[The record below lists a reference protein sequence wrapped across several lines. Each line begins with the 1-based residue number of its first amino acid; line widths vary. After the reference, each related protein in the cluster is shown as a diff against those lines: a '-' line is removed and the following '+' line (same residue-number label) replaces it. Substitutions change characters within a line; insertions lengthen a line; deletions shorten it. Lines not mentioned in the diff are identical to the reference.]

1 MPMEE
6 SDGQGH
12 TEQPDAEMIWHI
24 ENQKAVER
32 DLRRMQAMYP
42 ETARILL
49 PYVEEACDGLEYEGS
64 MMYDERPDYET
75 VLRIRDKVLEK
86 AKDEFEPM
94 EPPERDEMLT
104 MQYRPGPP
112 RRHRGNWPGDFAQ
125 MMLLEEMH
133 RRRCRSCR
141 RW

>member
-1 MPMEE
+1 
-6 SDGQGH
+6 
-12 TEQPDAEMIWHI
+12 MIWHI

-49 PYVEEACDGLEYEGS
+49 PYVEEACDELEYEGS

-86 AKDEFEPM
+86 VKGEFEPM

-112 RRHRGNWPGDFAQ
+112 RRRRGNWPGDFVQ

>member
-1 MPMEE
+1 
-6 SDGQGH
+6 
-12 TEQPDAEMIWHI
+12 
-24 ENQKAVER
+24 
-32 DLRRMQAMYP
+32 
-42 ETARILL
+42 
-49 PYVEEACDGLEYEGS
+49 

-112 RRHRGNWPGDFAQ
+112 RRRRGNWPGDFAQ

>member
-1 MPMEE
+1 MIREVRQEDREE
-6 SDGQGH
+6 YLKMAHDFYHSPAVLH
-12 TEQPDAEMIWHI
+12 PIPDSYI
-24 ENQKAVER
+24 EK
-32 DLRRMQAMYP
+32 
-42 ETARILL
+42 TF
-49 PYVEEACDGLEYEGS
+49 EECISSGTYGKIYMLEYEGS

-86 AKDEFEPM
+86 AKDELEPM

-112 RRHRGNWPGDFAQ
+112 RRRRGNWPGDFAQ